1 MQHIIRI
8 CAGVARHPLHR
19 MKQPIEL
26 AFAAGEQ
33 IAIVGPNG
41 SGKTELIN
49 TLVGKYPLLMNEVE
63 YDFSPRSSSLVY
75 ENVRYIA
82 FRDTYGDTEGN
93 GYYQQRWNSQEL
105 DLFPLVRELLP
116 ETTDE
121 GWRKRLYELFGIES
135 MLDKHVVLLSSGEL
149 RKLQLTKTLLTNPR
163 VLIMDNPFIGL
174 DAATRD
180 ALEHLLA
187 ELSASTDL
195 MIVLVLSKT
204 DHIPGFITH
213 VVPVEERVCGEK
225 MTRVDYEQ
233 IRPSYPAPVLSE
245 EMRTRILQLP
255 SRTDNLESE
264 HVIDFRRVTIRYGE
278 RIILK
283 ELDWSVLQ
291 GEKWALSGENGAGKS
306 TLLSLVCADNP
317 QSYAC
322 DFSLFGRKRG
332 SGESIW
338 EIKKHIG
345 YVSPE
350 MHRSYLKSLPAVDI
364 VASGLHDTVG
374 LYKRNT
380 AEQQA
385 QCKWWMEVFGIEHLA
400 ERDFLSLSSGEQRL
414 VLLAR
419 AFVKDPQLLILD
431 EPLHGLDMR
440 NCRLVKDVIEAF
452 CSRPG
457 KTLVMVTHYEEE
469 LPANI
474 THRLY
479 LKKNV

>member
-8 CAGVARHPLHR
+8 SAGIARHPLHR

-105 DLFPLVRELLP
+105 DLFPPVRELLP
-116 ETTDE
+116 ETADE
-121 GWRKRLYELFGIES
+121 VWRERLYGLFGIES

-204 DHIPGFITH
+204 DHIPDFITH

-225 MTRVDYEQ
+225 MTRVD
-233 IRPSYPAPVLSE
+233 
-245 EMRTRILQLP
+245 
-255 SRTDNLESE
+255 
-264 HVIDFRRVTIRYGE
+264 
-278 RIILK
+278 
-283 ELDWSVLQ
+283 
-291 GEKWALSGENGAGKS
+291 
-306 TLLSLVCADNP
+306 
-317 QSYAC
+317 
-322 DFSLFGRKRG
+322 
-332 SGESIW
+332 
-338 EIKKHIG
+338 
-345 YVSPE
+345 
-350 MHRSYLKSLPAVDI
+350 
-364 VASGLHDTVG
+364 
-374 LYKRNT
+374 
-380 AEQQA
+380 
-385 QCKWWMEVFGIEHLA
+385 
-400 ERDFLSLSSGEQRL
+400 
-414 VLLAR
+414 
-419 AFVKDPQLLILD
+419 
-431 EPLHGLDMR
+431 
-440 NCRLVKDVIEAF
+440 
-452 CSRPG
+452 
-457 KTLVMVTHYEEE
+457 
-469 LPANI
+469 
-474 THRLY
+474 
-479 LKKNV
+479 